1 MRQCVCI
8 ECGQPDLI
16 TYAEIRSKNSRYC
29 AWCSCRQMYEQGLVS
44 EPSKWD
50 IAVEQA
56 VQIILGNDFLARRP
70 EGEVLDVVGLT
81 REMEH
86 M

>member
-1 MRQCVCI
+1 M
-8 ECGQPDLI
+8 
-16 TYAEIRSKNSRYC
+16 
-29 AWCSCRQMYEQGLVS
+29 S